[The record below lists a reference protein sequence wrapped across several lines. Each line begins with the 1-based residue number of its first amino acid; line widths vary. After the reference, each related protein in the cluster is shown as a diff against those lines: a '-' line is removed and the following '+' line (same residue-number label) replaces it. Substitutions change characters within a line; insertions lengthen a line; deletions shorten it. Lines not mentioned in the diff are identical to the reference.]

1 MKKIV
6 KIAENVLRVIYLIL
20 NNFCYFKK
28 YFNNFNE
35 FFTIL
40 LTFLP
45 RIFTVKWKKK
55 FVKFDKNLIELI

>member
-6 KIAENVLRVIYLIL
+6 KIAENVLKVNDLIL

-28 YFNNFNE
+28 YLNHFNE

>member
-20 NNFCYFKK
+20 NNFCYFWK
-28 YFNNFNE
+28 YLNNFNE
-35 FFTIL
+35 FFQDFIN
-40 LTFLP
+40 
-45 RIFTVKWKKK
+45 IFASNSTVKWKKK